1 MILFVEGDTVDDNR
15 FWDQTD
21 KSWTVWLLAIIYGL
35 LPPRM
40 MRIFKPV
47 NFHSDR
53 MAMVGDIFFGRTPAH
68 NCTNNWYIFFL
79 ISYVLYI
86 FFLPCRLL
94 PVAVV
99 AGAVWLNIHENM
111 CSDVLVLNYASE
123 FRYIVLIRFS
133 SSLLEIWFCQ
143 IMFEFSFDVPLTI
156 RISFIASHCGLNACS
171 RELGHGEI
179 CAKLCFARAT
189 GRGLRTSWQT

>member
-1 MILFVEGDTVDDNR
+1 MILFVKGDTVDDNR

-21 KSWTVWLLAIIYGL
+21 KSWVVWLLAIIYGL
-35 LPPRM
+35 LTPRM

-47 NFHSDR
+47 NFHSEK
-53 MAMVGDIFFGRTPAH
+53 MVGGIFFGRTPAH
-68 NCTNNWYIFFL
+68 NCTNSWYKYFW

-86 FFLPCRLL
+86 FFYHVDCFPLQ
-94 PVAVV
+94 
-99 AGAVWLNIHENM
+99 WLQGQFDWTYMKI
-111 CSDVLVLNYASE
+111 CVQTFLVLNYASE

-133 SSLLEIWFCQ
+133 SSLLEICFCQ

-179 CAKLCFARAT
+179 CVKLCFARAT
-189 GRGLRTSWQT
+189 GRGLRTNWQT

>member
-1 MILFVEGDTVDDNR
+1 MILLVKGDTVDDNR

-21 KSWTVWLLAIIYGL
+21 KSWVVWLLAIIYGL
-35 LPPRM
+35 LTPRM

-47 NFHSDR
+47 NFHSDK
-53 MAMVGDIFFGRTPAH
+53 MVGDIFFGRTPAH
-68 NCTNNWYIFFL
+68 NCTNSWYKYFW

-86 FFLPCRLL
+86 FFYHVDCFPLQ
-94 PVAVV
+94 
-99 AGAVWLNIHENM
+99 WLQGQFDWTYMKI
-111 CSDVLVLNYASE
+111 CVQTFLVLNYASE

-133 SSLLEIWFCQ
+133 SSLLEICFCQ

-179 CAKLCFARAT
+179 CVKLCFARAT
-189 GRGLRTSWQT
+189 GRGLRTNWQT

>member
-1 MILFVEGDTVDDNR
+1 MILFVKGDTVDDNR

-21 KSWTVWLLAIIYGL
+21 KSWVVWLLAIIYGL
-35 LPPRM
+35 LTPRM

-47 NFHSDR
+47 NFHSDK
-53 MAMVGDIFFGRTPAH
+53 MVGDIFFGRTPAD
-68 NCTNNWYIFFL
+68 NCTNSWYKYFW

-86 FFLPCRLL
+86 FFYHVDCFPLQ
-94 PVAVV
+94 
-99 AGAVWLNIHENM
+99 WLQGQFDWTYMKI
-111 CSDVLVLNYASE
+111 CVQTILVLNYASE

-133 SSLLEIWFCQ
+133 SSLLEICFCQ

-179 CAKLCFARAT
+179 CVKLCFARAT
-189 GRGLRTSWQT
+189 GRGLRTNWQT

>member
-1 MILFVEGDTVDDNR
+1 MILFVKGDTVDDNR

-21 KSWTVWLLAIIYGL
+21 KSWVVWLLAIIYGL
-35 LPPRM
+35 LTPRM

-47 NFHSDR
+47 NFHSDK
-53 MAMVGDIFFGRTPAH
+53 MVGDIFFGRTPAH
-68 NCTNNWYIFFL
+68 NCTNSWYKYFW

-86 FFLPCRLL
+86 FFYHVDCFPLQ
-94 PVAVV
+94 
-99 AGAVWLNIHENM
+99 WLQGQFDWTYMKI
-111 CSDVLVLNYASE
+111 CVQTFLVLNYASE

-133 SSLLEIWFCQ
+133 SSLLEICFCQ

-179 CAKLCFARAT
+179 CVKLCFARAT
-189 GRGLRTSWQT
+189 GRGLRTNWQT

>member
-1 MILFVEGDTVDDNR
+1 MILFVKGDTVDDNR

-21 KSWTVWLLAIIYGL
+21 KSWVVWLLAIIYGL
-35 LPPRM
+35 LTPRM

-47 NFHSDR
+47 NFHSDK
-53 MAMVGDIFFGRTPAH
+53 MVGDIFFGRTPAD
-68 NCTNNWYIFFL
+68 NCTNSWYKYFW

-86 FFLPCRLL
+86 FYHVDCFPLQ
-94 PVAVV
+94 
-99 AGAVWLNIHENM
+99 WLQGQFDWTYMKI
-111 CSDVLVLNYASE
+111 CVQTFLVLNYASE

-133 SSLLEIWFCQ
+133 SSLLEICFCQ

-179 CAKLCFARAT
+179 CVKLCFARAT
-189 GRGLRTSWQT
+189 GRGLRTNWQT